1 MYAVLEHRNAE
12 CFDVGRTLLLAS
24 NVYSSLGGSHEGLT
38 CSASSRM
45 FSVLRPLS
53 KMHNALLLMMSRM
66 LREAAML
73 SSPIC
78 KQSFGFIKL
87 IVEAASRSKDAQDQ
101 LLRTYTK
108 TLAGAPYLRELVKGG
123 RKKSKELAG
132 ILDDVC

>member
-1 MYAVLEHRNAE
+1 MFCVLKDVFRIAPIVKDAQRSPSDDESDAE
-12 CFDVGRTLLLAS
+12 GSRDAQLA
-24 NVYSSLGGSHEGLT
+24 
-38 CSASSRM
+38 
-45 FSVLRPLS
+45 
-53 KMHNALLLMMSRM
+53 K
-66 LREAAML
+66 
-73 SSPIC
+73 C